1 MYTFRNYCEEDRDL
15 LLNDGTTKLFL
26 SSEGTMD
33 DVSPAILVFLQ
44 YMNGI
49 KVSDSFVTEL
59 DEYIKE
65 IKTKE
70 EERVSYMTY
79 EMKLREA
86 HDDGKAEGRK
96 EGRKEER
103 KDGIL
108 ALIAAAKDFSASPA
122 QAMEQ
127 LMKRYSLT
135 EAEAQAAVQANW

>member
-33 DVSPAILVFLQ
+33 DVSPAILAFLQ
-44 YMNGI
+44 YMKGI
-49 KVSDSFVTEL
+49 KVSDSFVKEL

-65 IKTKE
+65 TKTKE

-86 HDDGKAEGRK
+86 HDDGKA